1 MASTSPVRRLLAG
14 LSAVVVLG
22 LIPPFARPAGAQ
34 TGTATISGH
43 VTDESG
49 GVLPGVTVSARSAA
63 LQVAAVT
70 AVTDAQGEYRITPL
84 PIGTYSVA
92 YTLSGFQTIQ
102 RQDIRLT
109 AGFTARVDI
118 TLKVGQLEETVTVSG
133 ASPLVDAAS
142 TSTATQLTKETL
154 ELVPTSRNGYIGLMQ
169 QAPGARPNLDVGGS
183 TTNAQPAFR
192 AFGQQGQSWQAI
204 DGVVT
209 ANPKSDT
216 QSGNYLDYS
225 ILEEATIS
233 TIGHEASIP
242 TRGIAIN
249 SIVKTG
255 SNNFHGSGFFS
266 GTSHRFE
273 SSNIDDKLRAQGIS
287 AGNTLQ
293 LRDDASADLGGKIVR
308 DRLWFYVAARSRRDH
323 NGILEC
329 FTPAG
334 DGCVETQMAW
344 FLTHKETAQLNPSN
358 RFTGFTMFNKRSD
371 VEGMS
376 RLVAYESRR
385 NQRGFNGAWKTEWEG
400 LKGRAIAASAMFG
413 GFWNHSGGYGED
425 YGGGKP
431 ATTDSVTRVVTGT
444 STTMNERNFED
455 RLQARA
461 AITWYKPDWGGGN
474 HEIKAGGD
482 FFKIRADRHRLT
494 RPAGSGNYQL
504 IFRNGVADQISVF
517 NTPVHPDAPLRT
529 MGGYLQDSWTIARK
543 LTLNLGARYNY
554 ENGYVAAV
562 CREAADPPG
571 DVPNP
576 AQCFDKVPFK
586 VYKSF
591 SPRLRAAYD
600 VAGNGKT
607 VIKGGWG
614 RYYKLRYTDELQTAN
629 RNVITTTLYRWR
641 DLNGNRNYDAGET
654 NLALNSTDFLSQT
667 LSGQGGA
674 LANGV
679 ANPNERQPYT
689 DEYSVQFEREVVPN
703 FAMRLTGAHSRA
715 LDQQRLAN
723 LRRPYELYNIP
734 ITNRD
739 PGPDGTLNNA
749 DDPGTSITYYE
760 YPAALS
766 PSAFQVATIVNDD
779 KANQKYSTVEVAVSR
794 RLVSRWQMMA
804 SYSATKRDVPL
815 PNNVGGGTSF
825 GANTQDPNAEI
836 FTADRNWEW
845 LGRASG
851 SYLFPFGLMTS
862 ANFEHRSG
870 SPWART
876 VNFRGGTTIPS
887 ITLNVEPIGSR
898 RLPNINLLDFRLEKR
913 LNLGAKQRLQLQLN
927 IFNSLNI
934 NAVTSVTQQSGPNF
948 GLATAI
954 VLPRIV
960 AFSAHYTF

>member
-1 MASTSPVRRLLAG
+1 MSSTSLVARRFAG
-14 LSAVVVLG
+14 LSAAVFLGVVSLAG
-22 LIPPFARPAGAQ
+22 LVSAQ
-34 TGTATISGH
+34 IGTATISGQ
-43 VTDESG
+43 VKDESG
-49 GVLPGVTVSARSAA
+49 GILPGVTVSAKSPA
-63 LQVAAVT
+63 LQVPEVT
-70 AVTDAQGEYRITPL
+70 TVTDAQGEYRLTPL
-84 PIGTYSVA
+84 PIGTYTVA
-92 YTLSGFQTIQ
+92 YALSGFQTVH
-102 RQDIRLT
+102 REAIRLT

-118 TLKVGQLEETVTVSG
+118 QLKVGQLEETVTVSG

-142 TSTATQLTKETL
+142 TATATQLTKETL

-192 AFGQQGQSWQAI
+192 AFGQQGQSWQAV

-216 QSGNYLDYS
+216 QSGNYVDYS

-273 SSNIDDKLRAQGIS
+273 SNNIDDDLRAQGVT

-293 LRDDASADLGGKIVR
+293 LRDDTSGDVGGRIVR
-308 DRLWFYVAARSRRDH
+308 DKLWFYAAGRQRRDH

-329 FTPAG
+329 FKPDGT
-334 DGCVETQMAW
+334 GCVETQYAW
-344 FLTHKETAQLNPSN
+344 FFTHKETLQMNASN

-371 VEGMS
+371 IENMS
-376 RLVAYESRR
+376 RVVAWESRR

-400 LKGRAIAASAMFG
+400 VKGRAIVANLMVG
-413 GFWNHSGGYGED
+413 GFWNHSGGYGEEF
-425 YGGGKP
+425 GLGKP
-431 ATTDSVTRVVTGT
+431 ATLDSVTRFVTGT

-455 RLQARA
+455 RLQARGNLS
-461 AITWYKPDWGGGN
+461 WYKPDWLGGN
-474 HEIKAGGD
+474 HEIKVGSD
-482 FFKIRADRHRLT
+482 FFKVRADRQRLP

-504 IFRNGVADQISVF
+504 IFRSGAADQISVF
-517 NTPVHPDAPLRT
+517 NTPVFPDAPLRT
-529 MGGYLQDSWTIARK
+529 MGGYAQDSWTIGRK
-543 LTLNLGARYNY
+543 LTLNIGARYNY
-554 ENGYVAAV
+554 DNGYVAAG

-576 AQCFDKVPFK
+576 AQCFDKVQFK
-586 VYKSF
+586 IYKSL

-600 VAGNGKT
+600 ISGNGKT
-607 VIKGGWG
+607 VVKGGWG
-614 RYYKLRYTDELQTAN
+614 RYHKLRYTDELQTAN

-641 DLNGNRNYDAGET
+641 DLNGNRNYDPGET
-654 NLALNSTDFLSQT
+654 NLSLSGTDFLSQT

-679 ANPNERQPYT
+679 ANPNEQQPYT
-689 DEYSVQFEREVVPN
+689 DEYSVQFEHELVPN
-703 FAMRLTGAHSRA
+703 FAMRVTGAHSRA
-715 LDQQRLAN
+715 LRQYRLAN
-723 LRRPYELYNIP
+723 LRRPFESYSIP

-739 PGPDGTLNNA
+739 PGPDGVVNTA
-749 DDPGTSITYYE
+749 DDPGTTITYYE
-760 YPAALS
+760 YPTTLS
-766 PSAFQVATIVNDD
+766 SSAFQVATIVNDE
-779 KANQKYSTVEVAVSR
+779 KANQKYSTLEVAASR
-794 RLVSRWQMMA
+794 RLVGKWQMMA
-804 SYSATKRDVPL
+804 SYSATKRNVPL
-815 PNNVGGGTSF
+815 PNNVGGGTAF

-836 FTADRNWEW
+836 FAADNNWEW
-845 LGRASG
+845 LGRVSG
-851 SYLFPFGLMTS
+851 SYLLPYGLQTS

-870 SPWART
+870 APWART
-876 VNFRGGTTIPS
+876 ALFRGGATIPS
-887 ITLNVEPIGSR
+887 ITLNVEPIGTR

-913 LNLGAKQRLQLQLN
+913 FSLRPKQQFQLQVN
-927 IFNSLNI
+927 IFNALNI
-934 NAVTSVTQQSGPNF
+934 NDVTAVTQQSGPSF

-960 AFSAHYTF
+960 AFSARYIF

>member
-1 MASTSPVRRLLAG
+1 MATSLVARRHSG
-14 LSAVVVLG
+14 RTAVFLLG
-22 LIPPFARPAGAQ
+22 LIFFSTLAVAQ
-34 TGTATISGH
+34 TGTATISGQLK
-43 VTDESG
+43 DESG
-49 GVLPGVTVSARSAA
+49 AVLPGVTVTARSPA
-63 LQVAAVT
+63 LQVPAVT
-70 AVTDAQGEYRITPL
+70 AVTDAQGEYRLTPL
-84 PIGTYSVA
+84 PIGIYTVE
-92 YTLSGFQTIQ
+92 YTLSGFQMV
-102 RQDIRLT
+102 RRDGIRLT
-109 AGFTARVDI
+109 AGFTARVDVQ
-118 TLKVGQLEETVTVSG
+118 LKVGQLEETVTVSG
-133 ASPLVDAAS
+133 ASPLVDAAATT
-142 TSTATQLTKETL
+142 TSTQLTKETL
-154 ELVPTSRNGYIGLMQ
+154 ELVPSSRNGYIGLMQ

-192 AFGQQGQSWQAI
+192 AFGQQGQSWQAV

-216 QSGNYLDYS
+216 QSGNYVDYA
-225 ILEEATIS
+225 ILEEATIQ
-233 TIGHEASIP
+233 TMGHDASIP

-249 SIVKTG
+249 SVVKTG
-255 SNNFHGSGFFS
+255 GNDFHGSGFIS

-273 SSNIDDKLRAQGIS
+273 SSNIDADLKAQGIS

-293 LRDDASADLGGKIVR
+293 LRDDSSSDLGGRIVR
-308 DRLWFYVAARSRRDH
+308 DKLWFYIAGRQRRDH

-329 FTPAG
+329 FTPDGA
-334 DGCVETQMAW
+334 GCVETQKAW
-344 FLTHKETAQLNPSN
+344 FFTHKETLQINPSN
-358 RFTGFTMFNKRSD
+358 RLTGFTMFNWRSD
-371 VEGMS
+371 IEGMS

-385 NQRGFNGAWKTEWEG
+385 NQRGFNGAWKAEWDA
-400 LKGRAIAASAMFG
+400 LKGHAMVANLMVG
-413 GFWNHSGGYGED
+413 AFWNHSGGYGEE

-444 STTMNERNFED
+444 STTMNERNYED
-455 RLQARA
+455 RFQARGSVS
-461 AITWYKPDWGGGN
+461 WYKADSFKGN
-474 HEIKAGGD
+474 HEIKVGGD

-529 MGGYLQDSWTIARK
+529 AGAFVQDGWTMARK
-543 LTLNLGARYNY
+543 LTLNIGLRYNY
-554 ENGYVAAV
+554 ENGYVAAG

-586 VYKSF
+586 TYKAL

-600 VAGNGKT
+600 LAGNGKT
-607 VIKGGWG
+607 VVKGGWG
-614 RYYKLRYTDELQTAN
+614 RYHKLRYTDELQTAN

-641 DLNGNRNYDAGET
+641 DLNGNRNYDPGET
-654 NLALNSTDFLSQT
+654 NLNLNGPDFLSQT

-679 ANPNERQPYT
+679 ANLDETQPYT
-689 DEYSVQFEREVVPN
+689 DEYSVQFERELMPN

-715 LDQQRLAN
+715 LNQERLAN
-723 LRRPYELYNIP
+723 LRRPYELYSIP

-739 PGPDGTLNNA
+739 PGPDGTAGTA
-749 DDPGTSITYYE
+749 DDPPGTTITYFE
-760 YPAALS
+760 YPRELS
-766 PSAFQVATIVNDD
+766 GSAFQVATIVNDD
-779 KANQKYSTVEVAVSR
+779 KANQKYSTVEIAVAK
-794 RLVSRWQMMA
+794 RLSNKWHLMS

-836 FTADRNWEW
+836 FAADRNWEW
-845 LGRASG
+845 LGRLSG
-851 SYLFPFGLMTS
+851 SYLFPYGLQTS

-870 SPWART
+870 LPWART
-876 VNFRGGTTIPS
+876 ALFRGGVTIPS
-887 ITLNVEPIGSR
+887 ITLPVEPIGSR
-898 RLPNINLLDFRLEKR
+898 RLPNINLLDLRVEKR
-913 LNLGAKQRLQLQLN
+913 LNLPRRQQLQLQMN
-927 IFNSLNI
+927 VFNATNI
-934 NAVTSVTQQSGPNF
+934 NSVTSITQQSGPNF

-960 AFSAHYTF
+960 AFSAHYIF

>member
-723 LRRPYELYNIP
+723 LRRPYEVYNIP

-766 PSAFQVATIVNDD
+766 TSAFQVATIVNDD

>member
-1 MASTSPVRRLLAG
+1 M
-14 LSAVVVLG
+14 
-22 LIPPFARPAGAQ
+22 I
-34 TGTATISGH
+34 
-43 VTDESG
+43 
-49 GVLPGVTVSARSAA
+49 
-63 LQVAAVT
+63 
-70 AVTDAQGEYRITPL
+70 
-84 PIGTYSVA
+84 
-92 YTLSGFQTIQ
+92 
-102 RQDIRLT
+102 
-109 AGFTARVDI
+109 
-118 TLKVGQLEETVTVSG
+118 VSG
-133 ASPLVDAAS
+133 ASPLVDTAS
-142 TSTATQLTKETL
+142 TATATQLTKETL
-154 ELVPTSRNGYIGLMQ
+154 ELIPTSRNGYIGLMQ

-273 SSNIDDKLRAQGIS
+273 SSNIDAALKAQGIS

-293 LRDDASADLGGKIVR
+293 LRDDTSADLGGRIVR

-329 FTPAG
+329 FTPEG
-334 DGCVETQMAW
+334 SGCVETQMAW
-344 FLTHKETAQLNPSN
+344 FLTHKETLQLNASN

-376 RLVAYESRR
+376 RLVAWESRR
-385 NQRGFNGAWKTEWEG
+385 NQRGFNGAWKAEWEG
-400 LKGRAIAASAMFG
+400 LKGRSIAGSLMFG

-455 RLQARA
+455 RLQARGA
-461 AITWYKPDWGGGN
+461 LTWYKPDWGGGN
-474 HEIKAGGD
+474 HEIKIGGD

-504 IFRNGVADQISVF
+504 IFRSGIADQISVF
-517 NTPVHPDAPLRT
+517 NTPVYPDAPLRT
-529 MGGYLQDSWTIARK
+529 MGGYAQDSWTIARK

-554 ENGYVAAV
+554 ENGYVAAG

-576 AQCFDKVPFK
+576 AGCFDKVPFK

-641 DLNGNRNYDAGET
+641 DLNGNRNYDTGET

-689 DEYSVQFEREVVPN
+689 DEYSVQFERELFPN

-723 LRRPYELYNIP
+723 LRRPYEVYNIP

-739 PGPDGTLNNA
+739 PGPDGTVEHGRRSG
-749 DDPGTSITYYE
+749 DDDHLLRVSVGAVRVSVPGGDDRQRRQGESE
-760 YPAALS
+760 VLD
-766 PSAFQVATIVNDD
+766 TI
-779 KANQKYSTVEVAVSR
+779 EVAVAR
-794 RLVSRWQMMA
+794 RLASRWQMMA

-851 SYLFPFGLMTS
+851 SYLFPFGLLTS

-870 SPWART
+870 APWART
-876 VNFRGGTTIPS
+876 ALFRGGATIPS
-887 ITLNVEPIGSR
+887 ITLNVEPIGTR
-898 RLPNINLLDFRLEKR
+898 RLPNINLLDFRFEKR
-913 LNLGAKQRLQLQLN
+913 FNLTPQQRLQLQVN
-927 IFNSLNI
+927 IFNATNI
-934 NAVTSVTQQSGPNF
+934 NDVTAVTQQSGPSF

-960 AFSAHYTF
+960 AFSAHYIF